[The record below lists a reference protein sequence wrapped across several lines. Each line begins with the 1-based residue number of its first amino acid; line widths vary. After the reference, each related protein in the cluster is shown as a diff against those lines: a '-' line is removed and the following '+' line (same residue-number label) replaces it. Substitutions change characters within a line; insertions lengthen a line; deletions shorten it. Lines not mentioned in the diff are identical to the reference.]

1 MLVIFEGLDNCG
13 KTTLVQMI
21 KDYYLK
27 IGIPAEISKEFETN
41 IGKELKTMAKE
52 GTLDPILKAYL
63 FAADRHIR
71 MKNITN
77 EDLQERVML
86 FDRYVPSALAYRMT
100 EGIDKNWITNINSV
114 FPKADIGFFID
125 ITPEESVKRNIDT
138 KFNIK
143 ASPEHLAKVREAYL
157 SIINENNLIYIDGMQ
172 PIQNIFDEVI
182 NNIEEY
188 RKKMEKELESLLNEL
203 KKCEICKEKFGF
215 QPHPIF
221 LGNVNSKIVQI
232 SQAPSATVHETLK
245 PFTDQSGKKLKYE
258 WYMISDEKFYN
269 PDNFYIAALAH
280 CYPGKDKNG
289 NDRMPPKICYETWIK
304 KELEYINNKLYII
317 IGAKSA
323 KVFFPKEDFN
333 SLIFKNNKLNGKLA
347 IVLPHPSPLNIK
359 WFKEH
364 PEFME
369 KRILEIREILS
380 KVLEEN

>member
-63 FAADRHIR
+63 FATDRHIR

-86 FDRYVPSALAYRMT
+86 FDRYVPSALAYRMA

-188 RKKMEKELESLLNEL
+188 RKK
-203 KKCEICKEKFGF
+203 
-215 QPHPIF
+215 
-221 LGNVNSKIVQI
+221 
-232 SQAPSATVHETLK
+232 
-245 PFTDQSGKKLKYE
+245 
-258 WYMISDEKFYN
+258 
-269 PDNFYIAALAH
+269 
-280 CYPGKDKNG
+280 
-289 NDRMPPKICYETWIK
+289 
-304 KELEYINNKLYII
+304 
-317 IGAKSA
+317 
-323 KVFFPKEDFN
+323 
-333 SLIFKNNKLNGKLA
+333 NGKR
-347 IVLPHPSPLNIK
+347 IRKFIK
-359 WFKEH
+359 
-364 PEFME
+364 
-369 KRILEIREILS
+369 
-380 KVLEEN
+380 